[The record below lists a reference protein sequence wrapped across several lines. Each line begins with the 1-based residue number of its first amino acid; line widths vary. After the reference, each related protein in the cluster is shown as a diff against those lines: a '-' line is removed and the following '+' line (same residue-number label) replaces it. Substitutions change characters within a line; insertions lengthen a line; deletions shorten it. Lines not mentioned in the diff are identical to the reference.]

1 MRPQRRGQ
9 RAWSASALVSLIA
22 ASVLVTAPAA
32 HAAETADAAAE
43 ADSQCP
49 WVGSD
54 APVEQRIDQL
64 LSRMRLDEKLDLVHG
79 SAMPFQFVGP
89 TYAGMISENPRLCI
103 PQLGLSDGP
112 AGVGNGHTGVTQLPS
127 PMALAASWDAELA
140 SRYGATIAREAQG
153 KGADVVLGPTID
165 LLRDPR
171 AGRSF
176 ETLGEDP
183 HLTGELAA
191 AQVGG
196 IQGEGA
202 LAQSKHIAAYNQ
214 ETLRNLPANDSIVDE
229 RTLQE
234 VYLSPVRDV
243 VDAGTASVMC
253 GYNRLNGVHAC
264 NNTYLLSQVLKGQFG
279 FDGFV
284 TSDWFATQASHAAAN
299 AGMDLQMPGGCHYG
313 PRLRHG
319 INSGA
324 VTTARLDDMV
334 SRILRPMF
342 RFGLF
347 ERDGNGSPD
356 DAVTGPEHA
365 AVAREVAEKG
375 MTLLKNGDGMLP
387 LGGETGS
394 IAVIGEAAGERVIGS
409 GGGSPHVIAPE
420 IVTPFEGIAERA
432 REAGA
437 EVSFDDGSQAGEAA
451 GAADVAVVVARQ
463 WSTESKDNKDIRL
476 SEKDN
481 EMIAKAAAANENT
494 VVVLNTAGPVEMPW
508 LDEVAGVVA
517 AWYPGQE
524 YGDAL
529 ASVLYGDADPGGRLP
544 ATFPVSQADLPAASP
559 DRFPGGAYDE
569 GLAVGYRWYDREDIE
584 PLFPFGHG
592 LSYTTFEYSGL
603 QIRGDGGPDTTVTA
617 RVTNTGSRAGS
628 EVAQLYV
635 THPESAGEPPKR
647 LEGFQRVELEP
658 GESARVRF
666 ALDERSLAHWDADA
680 DRWVRGE
687 GDYTL
692 SVGGS
697 SRDLPL
703 TGDVVVAETAPV
715 SEPTPAP
722 PPGAPEGDDP
732 AWTKIGNVARC
743 PVESLYAG
751 MIGAISLFGLPPGEQ
766 ATRPPRSPADD
777 G

>member
-1 MRPQRRGQ
+1 M
-9 RAWSASALVSLIA
+9 SLIA
-22 ASVLVTAPAA
+22 ATTLVTGSAAQADEVAGPAA
-32 HAAETADAAAE
+32 NP
-43 ADSQCP
+43 QCP

-64 LSRMRLDEKLDLVHG
+64 LSRMKLDEKLGLVHG
-79 SAMPFQFVGP
+79 SAAPFQFVGP
-89 TYAGMISENPRLCI
+89 TYAGMISGNPRLCI
-103 PQLGLSDGP
+103 PELGLSDGP
-112 AGVGNGHTGVTQLPS
+112 AGVGNGQTGVTQLPS
-127 PMALAASWDAELA
+127 PMALAASWDPDLA
-140 SRYGATIAREAQG
+140 SRYGATIAREARG

-191 AQVGG
+191 AQVYG

-214 ETLRNLPANDSIVDE
+214 EHLRNLPVNDSVVDE

-253 GYNRLNGVHAC
+253 GYNRVNGVHAC
-264 NNTYLLSQVLKGQFG
+264 NNTYLLSQVLKGQFD

-319 INSGA
+319 INNGA
-324 VTTARLDDMV
+324 VTTAKLDDMV

-356 DAVTGPEHA
+356 DVVTGPKHV

-375 MTLLKNGDGMLP
+375 MTLLKNDDAALP
-387 LGGETGS
+387 LGDETGS
-394 IAVIGEAAGERVIGS
+394 VAVIGDAAGERVIGS

-420 IVTPFEGIAERA
+420 IVTPQEGIAERA

-437 EVSFDDGSQAGEAA
+437 DVAFDDGSQAGEAA
-451 GAADVAVVVARQ
+451 KAADVAVVVARK

-476 SEKDN
+476 SDEDN
-481 EMIAKAAAANENT
+481 EMIAEAAAANPNT
-494 VVVLNTAGPVEMPW
+494 IVVLNTAGPVAMPW
-508 LDEVAGVVA
+508 LDDVAGVMA

-529 ASVLYGDADPGGRLP
+529 ASVLYGDSDPGGRLP
-544 ATFPVSQADLPAASP
+544 ATFPASQADLPAADE
-559 DRFPGGAYDE
+559 DRFPGGAYEE
-569 GLAVGYRWYDREDIE
+569 GLAVGYRWYDREGIE

-592 LSYTTFEYSGL
+592 LSYTTFGYSNL
-603 QIRGDGGPDTTVTA
+603 EIDGDGGPGTTVTA
-617 RVTNTGSRAGS
+617 QVSNTGSRAGS

-635 THPESAGEPPKR
+635 THPEAVAEPPKR

-658 GESARVRF
+658 GESTRVRF
-666 ALDERSLAHWDADA
+666 ELDERSLAHWNADG

-703 TGDVVVAETAPV
+703 TGGLTVADTTPV
-715 SEPTPAP
+715 SEPTPPP

-732 AWTKIGNVARC
+732 AWTKFGNVARC
-743 PVESLYAG
+743 PAESLYAG
-751 MIGAISLFGLPPGEQ
+751 MVGAISLFGLPPGEQ
-766 ATRPPRSPADD
+766 ATRPPRGPDD
-777 G
+777 EG